1 MQARGGGCPRSRFT
15 CGISPEIWL
24 DGRCGL
30 SQLLRYL
37 LGQRSARRNPETLR
51 MKTSLGKILT
61 LLAACLLPFSALA
74 QVNSGSDGHDGAL
87 NPTSNLVINMADHPD
102 GIYHYTSV
110 NIPAGVTVSFIP
122 NAGNKPVVWLVQ
134 SSVTIAG
141 NINLSG
147 NRPTAGAGAAG
158 GPGGYRGG
166 VAISNPSPAGV
177 GQGPGGGNGSIPYQ
191 NPGWSLY
198 GGNAS
203 FATVG
208 GQKTTG
214 GATQAAAGD
223 VYGNIFLLPLVGGS
237 GGGGG
242 VSDGGCGGGGAFL
255 IAASSEIVFS
265 GGQIIAQGAGVDGG
279 GAAYSAGAGS
289 GGSVRLVSQT
299 IRGTGS
305 INVMGGYQYWASN
318 TAGEGRVRLDA
329 MENSLVGGV
338 SGQVTRGFQPIIIP
352 PANQAVSL
360 AIQSV
365 GGVAVAASP
374 TGQLTTP
381 DVVVPAN
388 QQNPIPI
395 VVRCT
400 NIPLNT
406 EIIVDVKPAN
416 GATVRAV
423 ALNTAGT
430 QASSTAT
437 VQVNM
442 PRGGGTIQ
450 AKAVSG
456 LALTA
461 SNGVNEK
468 VRSLA
473 ETGWTAEGERFAQVE
488 VTATLGGK
496 SQISYLTESGKR
508 YPVPSL

>member
-1 MQARGGGCPRSRFT
+1 
-15 CGISPEIWL
+15 
-24 DGRCGL
+24 
-30 SQLLRYL
+30 
-37 LGQRSARRNPETLR
+37 
-51 MKTSLGKILT
+51 MKTSLGKLLT
-61 LLAACLLPFSALA
+61 LIAACLLPLSALA

-110 NIPAGVTVSFIP
+110 NIPVGVTVSFIP

-134 SSVTIAG
+134 GSCTIAG
-141 NINLSG
+141 SLKINGEDTPQSASVSPG
-147 NRPTAGAGAAG
+147 RG
-158 GPGGYRGG
+158 GPAGWNGGQGALSSTSLPG
-166 VAISNPSPAGV
+166 MGL
-177 GQGPGGGNGSIPYQ
+177 GPGGGSVGTDLRYN
-191 NPGWSLY
+191 

-203 FATVG
+203 FAT
-208 GQKTTG
+208 TG
-214 GATQAAAGD
+214 ARNPAFTATGYPPQFPPGEI
-223 VYGNIFLLPLVGGS
+223 YGNAFCLPLLGGS
-237 GGGGG
+237 GGSGGRDVGGG
-242 VSDGGCGGGGAFL
+242 GGGGALL
-255 IAASSEIVFS
+255 IAASGTVTISGSITAKGGNGFYVVPGWGYSGFGGGGS
-265 GGQIIAQGAGVDGG
+265 GGTIRIVATSIAGSGSLDAGG
-279 GAAYSAGAGS
+279 GAALYDVWSNYPFGAGFSWNSAGF
-289 GGSVRLVSQT
+289 
-299 IRGTGS
+299 
-305 INVMGGYQYWASN
+305 
-318 TAGEGRVRLDA
+318 GRIRLDA
-329 MENSLVGGV
+329 LSITFNGSTTGEKTLGY
-338 SGQVTRGFQPIIIP
+338 QPIILTP
-352 PANQAVSL
+352 PAQTLSL

-365 GGVAVAASP
+365 AGVAVAATP

-381 DVVVPAN
+381 DVIVPAN
-388 QQNPIPI
+388 QQNPVPI
-395 VVRCT
+395 VVSCA

-473 ETGWTAEGERFAQVE
+473 DTGWTAEGERFAQVE